1 MENIKNTVG
10 WGAGLLITTAVA
22 SKAIGMITPRK
33 RRRKMKG
40 GKKK

>member
-1 MENIKNTVG
+1 MEEIKNTVG

-22 SKAIGMITPRK
+22 SKALNMIAPRR
-33 RRRKMKG
+33 RRRKVKG